1 MTLPQ
6 DLDAERS
13 VIGAIILTEK
23 DPDALEA
30 LDRLRDECWANPVH
44 MRVAR
49 ALRALHSDGKPMDVV
64 SLRARLQETGE
75 LESVGGTAYLVQ
87 IEDYSFTAANV
98 SHHADLVWDCY
109 IRREVIRHGTA
120 AVAAAQVGGV
130 PASDIAE
137 NAARAMAD
145 VVVGRSDDDPVN
157 IYDLLKAELP
167 EMEAR
172 GKGER
177 LGLSTGFDDLDKM
190 LGGLTSDDL
199 LTIAARPAMGKSAL
213 AMNIAEN
220 VAIRG
225 RVGVLVVSLEMSK
238 EMLIRRVICSEA
250 GVDGT
255 RLRDGN
261 IAPHEYPKI
270 FALAGKF
277 KDAPLWIDDDPTAS
291 VAKIRAKARRLKSR
305 GNLGLVIVDYMQ
317 LMSGSGK
324 GNRENDVSEMSR
336 GLKNMGKEIGC
347 SVIALSQLNRGVESR
362 QDKRPILSDLRES
375 GSIEQDSS
383 KVIFVYRHSV
393 YDPTASKKEAEIVV
407 RKNRNGSL
415 GTVHMGWKGAETK
428 FVSVD
433 QPAGER

>member
-1 MTLPQ
+1 MTPPQ

-49 ALRALHSDGKPMDVV
+49 ALRALHSEGKPMDVV

-87 IEDYSFTAANV
+87 VEDYSFTAANV

-109 IRREVIRHGTA
+109 IRREVIRRGNA

-130 PASDIAE
+130 SASEIAE
-137 NAARAMAD
+137 TAAQSMAD
-145 VVVGRSDDDPVN
+145 LAVGRNDSDPVA
-157 IYDLLKAELP
+157 IFDLFKAELT
-167 EMEAR
+167 EMELR
-172 GKGER
+172 SKGQAP
-177 LGLSTGFDDLDKM
+177 GLMTGFPHLDAI

-220 VAIRG
+220 VAIRQG
-225 RVGVLVVSLEMSK
+225 IGVLVVSLEMSR

-270 FALAGKF
+270 FGLTEKF
-277 KDAPLWIDDDPTAS
+277 KAAPLWIDDDPTAN
-291 VAKIRAKARRLKSR
+291 VAKIRAKARRLQVR
-305 GNLGLVIVDYMQ
+305 GNLSLVIVDYMQ
-317 LMSGSGK
+317 LMTGSGR
-324 GNRENDVSEMSR
+324 GNRENDVSEISR
-336 GLKNMGKEIGC
+336 GLKNLGKEIGC
-347 SVIALSQLNRGVESR
+347 PVIALSQLNRGVESR
-362 QDKRPILSDLRES
+362 QDKRPLNSDLRES

-383 KVIFVYRHSV
+383 KVVFVYRHSV
-393 YDPTASKKEAEIVV
+393 YDPTASRKEAEIIV
-407 RKNRNGSL
+407 RKNRTGAL
-415 GTVHMGWKGAETK
+415 GTVHMGWKGAETC